1 MAKINGDTVTG
12 AYKINGVAVL
22 DPQIPYKFELDTTGV
37 WYRNMNADRCGYVV
51 ANMKKLYWIYNGVSE
66 ADMQEILSIIYSR
79 LESGFDTF
87 TITSYIIGKGSVTDT
102 YYLGQPWT
110 VESVGPG
117 LYKFE
122 FHWIQDKGKKAL

>member
-1 MAKINGDTVTG
+1 MAEINNDTVTG
-12 AYKINGVAVL
+12 TYRINGVPVL

-51 ANMKKLYWIYNGVSE
+51 ANMKKLYWMYNGVTLD
-66 ADMQEILSIIYSR
+66 DMQEILSMIYNR

-87 TITSYIIGKGSVTDT
+87 EITSYIVGKGSVTDT
-102 YYLGQPWT
+102 YYIGMPWT

-122 FHWIQDKGKKAL
+122 FHWIQDKGKKTL

>member
-1 MAKINGDTVTG
+1 MAEINGDTVTG

-22 DPQIPYKFELDTTGV
+22 DPQTPYKFELDTTGI
-37 WYRNMNADRCGYVV
+37 WHRNLNADRCGYVV
-51 ANMKKLYWIYNGVSE
+51 ANMKKLYWIYNGVPE
-66 ADMQEILSIIYSR
+66 ADTQEILSLIYPR
-79 LESGFDTF
+79 LESGNDTF

-102 YYLGQPWT
+102 YYLGQPFT

-122 FHWIQDKGKKAL
+122 LHWIQDKGKKTL